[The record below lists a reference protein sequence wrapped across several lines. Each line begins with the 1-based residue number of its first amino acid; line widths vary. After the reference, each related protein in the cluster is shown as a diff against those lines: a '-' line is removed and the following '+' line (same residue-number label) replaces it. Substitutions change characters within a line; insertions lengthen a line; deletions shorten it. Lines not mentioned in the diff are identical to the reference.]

1 MQSVPYFG
9 NFNFLVEIEDLAA
22 GGSSVVGGFSLVS
35 GISTQSEVVE
45 HRVGNSNTVMK
56 IPGKTRYGNIVLQ
69 KGCTTS
75 SELYQWRRRIENGE
89 DYRRSGSIVL
99 LDGGMREKGRAGTST
114 RRGRAGM
121 KRRSSTPRQCSVDR
135 DARAVGR
142 ARRENGVGGHGRDRE
157 PAMREFESTTA
168 TLTDRGRSIARAA
181 FAPRRRGTSFV
192 RCVTFG
198 STSGPSVTSTWCC
211 AAAWPGWERWSA
223 SILE

>member
-89 DYRRSGSIVL
+89 DDRRSGSIVL
-99 LDGGMREKGRAGTST
+99 LDGGMREK
-114 RRGRAGM
+114 
-121 KRRSSTPRQCSVDR
+121 
-135 DARAVGR
+135 ARWNFY
-142 ARRENGVGGHGRDRE
+142 E
-157 PAMREFESTTA
+157 
-168 TLTDRGRSIARAA
+168 
-181 FAPRRRGTSFV
+181 
-192 RCVTFG
+192 
-198 STSGPSVTSTWCC
+198 
-211 AAAWPGWERWSA
+211 AWPCRYEAPELDAADNAVSIETLELCVERVERMESA
-223 SILE
+223 ATGGTANRP